1 MVIFL
6 NELDKAML
14 ESFIEEVTSILER
27 ISELISLG
35 DIGADQI
42 NELFRLFHTLK
53 GLFASIGFEK
63 TKELIHKYE
72 DLLSDYRS
80 RGASLSDRDRAQL
93 SAIVNLLEAILVN
106 IDQGEQQFLRDIE
119 ELMLRFSEEESKA
132 GKAEEKVSPKEKGLT
147 RIEIRIDPNEALVAA
162 KMLIILK
169 QLKDKGIEYSLISPD
184 IKSIEDGSVQDRS
197 LIVEVPS
204 EKTQTTIELVKNIP
218 GVTSVTSI
226 AEHEEKVK
234 ETILTHRKAEALPKT
249 IRVDSDKLDRLLS
262 IVENLTVLSN
272 RLIAIASN
280 TKNDDL
286 ISVVNLV
293 SKAVGELR
301 EEILSIRLIPL
312 SYIFSK
318 IPRIAYDLAN
328 KLGKKV
334 EVVIEGADVEIDKA
348 SLEKLNDPII
358 HIVRNAID
366 HGIES
371 PDERRA
377 KGKPEK
383 GKIIVR
389 ARRSPRGIVIEIS
402 DDGKGIDVE
411 KIKKKAL
418 ERGLITQEK
427 LEKMP
432 KEELFSFLFIP
443 GFSTSDKITDVSGRG
458 VGLDVVKNTIE
469 SLGGYVELQ
478 SELDKGTTIR
488 MVLPPTTLIVR
499 ALIIRSGNVR
509 WAIPVDSIISIQ
521 EISDAQIREIAS
533 QKVVLYRDSFVP
545 LLSLSRIFGLEDDNE
560 NIVMICG
567 KEKKIA
573 LRLAEVIRHMD
584 IVVKPVP
591 SIIRGFRGITGV
603 TILEDGFVAPVI
615 DPEAL
620 VRFVG

>member
-1 MVIFL
+1 MIFL

-53 GLFASIGFEK
+53 GLFASIGFER

-72 DLLSDYRS
+72 DLLSDYRG

-93 SAIVNLLEAILVN
+93 SAIVNLLEAILAN

-132 GKAEEKVSPKEKGLT
+132 GKAEEKASPKEKGLT

-169 QLKDKGIEYSLISPD
+169 QLKDKGIEYFLISPD

-204 EKTQTTIELVKNIP
+204 EKAQTTIELVKNIP
-218 GVTSVTSI
+218 GVTSVTSV
-226 AEHEEKVK
+226 AEHEETAK
-234 ETILTHRKAEALPKT
+234 ETILTHRRAEALPKT

-478 SELDKGTTIR
+478 SELNRGTTIR

-545 LLSLSRIFGLEDDNE
+545 LLSLSRIFGLEDDSE

-591 SIIRGFRGITGV
+591 SVIRGFRGITGV